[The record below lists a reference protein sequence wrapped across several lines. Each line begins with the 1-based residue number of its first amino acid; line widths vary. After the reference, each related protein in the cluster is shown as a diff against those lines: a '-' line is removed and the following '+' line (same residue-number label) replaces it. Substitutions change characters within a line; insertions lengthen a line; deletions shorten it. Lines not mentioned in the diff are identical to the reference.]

1 MPVPWSIYFSKIWS
15 NYLIILYSLW
25 TSANHTNA
33 FAKKSQRWSQFFN
46 NTVLIQESNNIDF
59 LLNNIRFIVFDLLEL
74 IFVSLFCIQKNMSTV
89 PGLSPYLICIL
100 NNILQYLISYCFESI
115 AGHQMSQVLFGIQ
128 IYAPN
133 FLQFKLIVCLRLCN
147 ILQASVT
154 TVLITLAITITL
166 YVSILIWT
174 AKYSRVFIMIRAEL
188 LVTRTVFFTKRFNFR
203 C

>member
-33 FAKKSQRWSQFFN
+33 FAKKSQRWSQFLN
-46 NTVLIQESNNIDF
+46 NTELIQESNNIDF

-74 IFVSLFCIQKNMSTV
+74 FLVSLFCIQKNMSTV
-89 PGLSPYLICIL
+89 PGLSLYLICIL

-133 FLQFKLIVCLRLCN
+133 FLYFNLIVCLRLCN
-147 ILQASVT
+147 ILQTSVT